1 MRIKLRSLLRF
12 IGFVAIVAYLV
23 VRSNLMYKMVDDR
36 LDVPEMLKPFLEEG
50 TEQNAG
56 TL

>member
-50 TEQNAG
+50 TEQNVG